1 MQQNYNNGYGNGY
14 NPNYNQMPPMQNVN
28 PNLKPCPSCGHAVSK
43 TALACPRCGAKIK
56 APWYEKLFIGMLIFI
71 IVFEGIIILRLSDSG
86 DSSSSNTSDKTVQT
100 TKSDSTSNNS
110 VSNNN
115 VISTTDSNLGKYKV
129 EIKGC
134 SLTKNYSGKSV
145 AIVTFSY
152 TNNSSEAAAFDW
164 TFVTHAYQNGIEA
177 ENTWYDDD
185 VYGGEDNQSK
195 EIKTGAT
202 IEVKEAY
209 LLNDTTSPLEVEVG
223 QSFSFD
229 STKVTKTFA
238 FK

>member
-56 APWYEKLFIGMLIFI
+56 APWYEKLLIGMLIFI

-100 TKSDSTSNNS
+100 TKSDSTSNN
-110 VSNNN
+110 N
-115 VISTTDSNLGKYKV
+115 VINTDSADSNIGKYKV

-134 SLTKNYSGKSV
+134 SLVKDYEGKSV
-145 AIVTFSY
+145 AVVTFSF
-152 TNNSSEAAAFDW
+152 TNNSSVASSFEG
-164 TFVTHAYQNGIEA
+164 TFEVYAYQNGIEA
-177 ENTWYDDD
+177 EDSWYLSD
-185 VYGGEDNQSK
+185 EDYDNNNNQYK
-195 EIKTGAT
+195 DIKPGTT
-202 IEVKEAY
+202 IEVKEAFT
-209 LLNDTTSPLEVEVG
+209 LNDTSSPLEVEVG
-223 QSFSFD
+223 QFFSFD
-229 STKVTKTFA
+229 TTKVTKTFT

>member
-1 MQQNYNNGYGNGY
+1 
-14 NPNYNQMPPMQNVN
+14 
-28 PNLKPCPSCGHAVSK
+28 
-43 TALACPRCGAKIK
+43 
-56 APWYEKLFIGMLIFI
+56 MLIFI
-71 IVFEGIIILRLSDSG
+71 IIFEGIIILRLSDNG
-86 DSSSSNTSDKTVQT
+86 DSSSSKISEKT
-100 TKSDSTSNNS
+100 TKADS

-115 VISTTDSNLGKYKV
+115 VISTTDSNLGMYKV

-134 SLTKNYSGKSV
+134 STTTNYAGKPI
-145 AIVTFSY
+145 AIVTFFY

-185 VYGGEDNQSK
+185 FGGEDNQSK
-195 EIKTGAT
+195 EIKTGTT

-209 LLNDTTSPLEVEVG
+209 LLNDTSSPLEVEVG